1 MRLISM
7 YSYIDKTS
15 RGYNSLTEIINFTP
29 YKDWN
34 INLLIENDFK
44 SIILYNKK

>member
-1 MRLISM
+1 MHSISM
-7 YSYIDKTS
+7 YSNIDKTS
-15 RGYNSLTEIINFTP
+15 RGYKSLAEIINFTP

-34 INLLIENDFK
+34 INLLIDNDFK